1 MTSGALAA
9 SWERDDLPRMPLGER
24 LVYMELRYL
33 SDRKGTLRLS
43 QSDLANK
50 LGVTRQAIVKH
61 VDALMAKKLVRRQGH
76 GRYAVFAEPWSLDG
90 EVVALLDS
98 RKPGD
103 EINPDPICRA
113 IYGRGWDEMFADEP
127 CADSGCDKAYADH
140 LSEIWDAIQKFD
152 GTRVKEDR
160 DGVTKLIR

>member
-61 VDALMAKKLVRRQGH
+61 VDALISKRLVKRVGH
-76 GRYAVFAEPWSLDG
+76 GRYAVYADPMSLERVTLDYIKGLAEGDK
-90 EVVALLDS
+90 ALSEDVERLFY
-98 RKPGD
+98 GD
-103 EINPDPICRA
+103 VLP
-113 IYGRGWDEMFADEP
+113 Y
-127 CADSGCDKAYADH
+127 ADSPGYDDRN
-140 LSEIWDAIQKFD
+140 DAITEALMACHRHGLLHFD
-152 GTRVKEDR
+152 EYTSDLTRTAKP
-160 DGVTKLIR
+160 I